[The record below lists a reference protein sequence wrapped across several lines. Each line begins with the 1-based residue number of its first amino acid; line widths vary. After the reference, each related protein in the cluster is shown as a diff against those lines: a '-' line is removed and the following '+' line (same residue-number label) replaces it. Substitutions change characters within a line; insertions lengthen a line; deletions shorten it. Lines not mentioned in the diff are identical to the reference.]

1 MTFSVCFSQKVFVLV
16 HYLWIY
22 KSPPILAG
30 LSFSG
35 SSLKRFLIVFHLALF
50 SKRSQWGVRHYFYL
64 VLIMCPISV
73 TVFLLFIYFFW
84 GVCTVF
90 KIIFPFSLVI
100 CNLIVIC
107 LSRFFFF
114 FKLRFGGCF
123 LCLETIA
130 FISLNIFLHYSF
142 CLILRLYVC
151 LTFEIFFQGHWIF
164 VHFFPPSVSV
174 WLICIALSLIT
185 EIIGVLCLITLSF
198 LILCHI
204 NSGHLWVSALQS
216 QSCSID

>member
-1 MTFSVCFSQKVFVLV
+1 MRSKTLFLSCSYNVSYFCD
-16 HYLWIY
+16 
-22 KSPPILAG
+22 
-30 LSFSG
+30 SFS
-35 SSLKRFLIVFHLALF
+35 
-50 SKRSQWGVRHYFYL
+50 
-64 VLIMCPISV
+64 
-73 TVFLLFIYFFW
+73 FIYLFFL
-84 GVCTVF
+84 GGSVQF
-90 KIIFPFSLVI
+90 LKLFFLSLVI
-100 CNLIVIC
+100 CNLIVIR
-107 LSRFFFF
+107 LGRFFFF